1 MIKSFTLQA
10 LLQPCLVRASWFEIS
25 ELPPQ
30 HSNGVHWVRG
40 NHGGTKNIVISHWV
54 LGWAIKCR
62 LDHVDPEWA
71 SQEGPSLLVFQK
83 QSRGGATIFVPGAA
97 ATIWLPRGAIKV

>member
-1 MIKSFTLQA
+1 MKSFELQA

-25 ELPPQ
+25 EPFCNTPMVSIGL
-30 HSNGVHWVRG
+30 GG
-40 NHGGTKNIVISHWV
+40 NHGGTKTIVISHWV